1 MPLQSKFAFLS
12 AIITILLFLRLAKKA
27 FKFCNKEFSMPA
39 ENLIGFITTKGKEE
53 AKKIADALLQKKLIA
68 CANIIDNIESSYWW
82 KGKIENSA
90 EALLMIKTVRGKE
103 QEIIKTVEQL
113 HSYETPVIEFVIVH
127 SANAASV
134 EWIKKELK

>member
-1 MPLQSKFAFLS
+1 
-12 AIITILLFLRLAKKA
+12 
-27 FKFCNKEFSMPA
+27 MPA